1 MPSVLVIG
9 GANGAG
15 KSTIAP
21 ALIATILGQAEFVN
35 ADAIARGIA
44 GARYAEVEFE
54 AGRMFLRRLRELAS
68 QRKDFAFESTL
79 SSRTFAPFLRELRES
94 GYEIHL
100 AFVWI
105 GSAEASAERVARR
118 TREGGH
124 SVALEVIE
132 RRFQRTVRNL
142 VNLYLPVADSWTLY
156 DNRDGMESRVLAH
169 QALAGDPEIR
179 DQVSWIQIMRE
190 GRLERST
197 D

>member
-1 MPSVLVIG
+1 MASVLVIG

-79 SSRTFAPFLRELRES
+79 SSRTFAPFLRELRGS

-124 SVALEVIE
+124 SVALETLH
-132 RRFQRTVRNL
+132 RRFRRTARNFYT
-142 VNLYLPVADSWTLY
+142 LYMPLADIWTVY
-156 DNRDGMESRVLAH
+156 DNRDERTHEQIAEGGAELGTTVFDALSWSEMLREAAH
-169 QALAGDPEIR
+169 DG
-179 DQVSWIQIMRE
+179 
-190 GRLERST
+190 
-197 D
+197 